1 MMTRTF
7 NLLTIQIE
15 RCGVGNTNR
24 KEGVTFF
31 EHATLGT
38 SLNDVIH
45 ARGVREHLHDR
56 GGIKSPWC
64 HYWMAFAKLAMSWL
78 VDWLCLTYHS
88 NEGHTHTVNFTC
100 ETPINQLSCLLIV
113 ILNTKYFNDKC
124 LPLFIT
130 PIV

>member
-1 MMTRTF
+1 MTRTF

-45 ARGVREHLHDR
+45 ARGVGEHLHDR
-56 GGIKSPWC
+56 GGFQISVT
-64 HYWMAFAKLAMSWL
+64 LL
-78 VDWLCLTYHS
+78 LNGLLTS
-88 NEGHTHTVNFTC
+88 NKFCKISDE
-100 ETPINQLSCLLIV
+100 LIS
-113 ILNTKYFNDKC
+113 
-124 LPLFIT
+124 
-130 PIV
+130 